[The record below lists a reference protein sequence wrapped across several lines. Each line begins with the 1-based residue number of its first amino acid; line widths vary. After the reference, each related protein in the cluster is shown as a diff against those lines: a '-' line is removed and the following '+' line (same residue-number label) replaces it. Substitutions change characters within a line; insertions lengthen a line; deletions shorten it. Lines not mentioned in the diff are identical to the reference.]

1 MKVKVY
7 NYVRHTWLIVAN
19 NLLMLGLLSFR
30 LKLFDLQA
38 FNNQAHII
46 DLSGIIIYFCG
57 TYYLYAPGEGG
68 EPEAEAAAEVAVEA
82 TMGADKPTQAYR
94 RYHYT
99 HKRHLGRRTK
109 SSRAN

>member
-46 DLSGIIIYFCG
+46 NLSGIIIYFCG
-57 TYYLYAPGEGG
+57 TYYLYAQEKCVIGG
-68 EPEAEAAAEVAVEA
+68 NICTFGKVN
-82 TMGADKPTQAYR
+82 Y
-94 RYHYT
+94 Y
-99 HKRHLGRRTK
+99 
-109 SSRAN
+109 

>member
-19 NLLMLGLLSFR
+19 NLLMLSLLSFR

-57 TYYLYAPGEGG
+57 TYYLYAENEGV
-68 EPEAEAAAEVAVEA
+68 P
-82 TMGADKPTQAYR
+82 PRQ
-94 RYHYT
+94 
-99 HKRHLGRRTK
+99 K
-109 SSRAN
+109 SGGKNTAPKVFL

>member
-1 MKVKVY
+1 MRRMKVKVY

-46 DLSGIIIYFCG
+46 NLSGIIIYFCG
-57 TYYLYAPGEGG
+57 TYYLYAGQSGFFKLFLKKYLL
-68 EPEAEAAAEVAVEA
+68 
-82 TMGADKPTQAYR
+82 ADTY
-94 RYHYT
+94 
-99 HKRHLGRRTK
+99 
-109 SSRAN
+109 